1 MKTLLL
7 FMGLLSLSMNAQIT
21 NLETFLKL
29 EDMMINDA
37 VTNLVNIGWEFGGQ
51 ETIRKKDDNGNVV
64 ETVTYVSVKYPKY
77 SQELI
82 FITSV
87 DWVKNKILYS
97 GVELTENSGEDFF
110 IGGVED
116 DLVRLGFKKKN
127 KDYERYVDENGINFK
142 LIVTKKETSKSKSLK
157 IIRKKI

>member
-7 FMGLLSLSMNAQIT
+7 FIGLLPLSLNAQIT
-21 NLETFLKL
+21 NLETFLRL
-29 EDMMINDA
+29 ENMMINDA

-51 ETIRKKDDNGNVV
+51 ETTRKKDDNGNVV
-64 ETVTYVSVKYPKY
+64 ETITYVSVKYPKHA
-77 SQELI
+77 QELI

-87 DWVKNKILYS
+87 DWVKSKVLYS
-97 GVELTENSGEDFF
+97 GLELKGNNKEDFF
-110 IGGVED
+110 ISDVEE

-142 LIVTKKETSKSKSLK
+142 LIATHKENSKSKSLK
-157 IIRKKI
+157 LIRKKI